1 MRPNTLRVLFATPEA
16 GPFVKTGGLG
26 DVAGAL
32 PAALRA
38 LGADVRLLMP
48 AYRGVAAKLG
58 TTREIGQLP
67 RTAGAPPA
75 RVLEGTAPNGVPVLL
90 VDCPVFFDRL
100 VKNAF
105 ILVCHTQVIMHLRV
119 IRPELQCRLE
129 LVYCLI
135 VEAPGLVCE
144 PQVIKSLFVRWV
156 QLYGDLEI
164 LYCFVYTTF
173 VHKSESAIVIGKR
186 YF

>member
-1 MRPNTLRVLFATPEA
+1 MRSNTLRVLFATPEA

-90 VDCPVFFDRL
+90 VDCPVFFDRPGGPYQDDDGGDY
-100 VKNAF
+100 VDNAF
-105 ILVCHTQVIMHLRV
+105 RFGLLSRV
-119 IRPELQCRLE
+119 AA
-129 LVYCLI
+129 LI
-135 VEAPGLVCE
+135 GTV
-144 PQVIKSLFVRWV
+144 
-156 QLYGDLEI
+156 
-164 LYCFVYTTF
+164 
-173 VHKSESAIVIGKR
+173 
-186 YF
+186 